1 VRPRGSGSVVIF
13 PSASLKGPKIREVG
27 IPGALDT
34 AAIVLS
40 VPVDIDLETGL
51 GGFGRSFN
59 TLFEE
64 EWDRRCGKARWGFG
78 LCCVQPGT

>member
-1 VRPRGSGSVVIF
+1 MF
-13 PSASLKGPKIREVG
+13 PSASLKGLKIRGVG

-34 AAIVLS
+34 AVIVFR
-40 VPVDIDLETGL
+40 VPVDIDFDTGL

-64 EWDRRCGKARWGFG
+64 EWDRRCGKGRWGLG
-78 LCCVQPGT
+78 